1 MTETLYHAYQEAQ
14 SLLQSRDPLGAL
26 RVLEPVIDEAEGKA
40 SVHLLAGRAYFLS
53 AQLGRAQAAFERVI
67 DIDPS
72 DHYAHY
78 ALGRTLERLQRKAEA
93 ATHYRMAWAMAPSAE
108 YEGCMCRVRA

>member
-1 MTETLYHAYQEAQ
+1 MSETLYYAYHEAQ
-14 SLLQSRDPLGAL
+14 KLLAARDPLGAL
-26 RVLEPVIDEAEGKA
+26 RALEPVIDEAPDKA

-53 AQLGRAQAAFERVI
+53 AQLARAEEAFARVI
-67 DIDPS
+67 EIDPS

-78 ALGRTLERLQRKAEA
+78 ALGRTLERQNRTVEA

-108 YEGCMCRVRA
+108 YEASLRRVVA